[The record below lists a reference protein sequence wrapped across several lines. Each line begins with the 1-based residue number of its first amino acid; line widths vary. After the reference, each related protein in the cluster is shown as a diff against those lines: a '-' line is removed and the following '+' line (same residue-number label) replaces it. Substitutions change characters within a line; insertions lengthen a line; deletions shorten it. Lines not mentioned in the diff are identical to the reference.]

1 MITASPGNLVGNPFC
16 TRHVRPGRL
25 PSFDA
30 AGWPIDLARL
40 VNRLRTLAGSAA
52 IVGPHGSGKTTLLGH
67 LADALEAQGE
77 RVVRTRVGRGRDAV
91 MLLAAVATARRGDII
106 CVDSWERLGVPWAL
120 IIRRCAL
127 ASRVRLLVTAHR
139 AGDIPTLWQCST
151 TPALLGAIVA
161 RLPVD
166 GSGSRLIE
174 DSDTRK
180 AFHTASGDIRE
191 ALFLLYDTF
200 EARSRLRRESP
211 A

>member
-1 MITASPGNLVGNPFC
+1 VITAAPGNLVGNPFC

-30 AGWPIDLARL
+30 AGRLIDLACMQ
-40 VNRLRTLAGSAA
+40 NRLGTLAGSAA

-67 LADALEAQGE
+67 LADLLEAQGE
-77 RVVRTRVGRGRDAV
+77 TVARMRVGRARDAV

-106 CVDSWERLGVPWAL
+106 CVDSWERLGAPWAL
-120 IIRRCAL
+120 VIRRCAS
-127 ASRVRLLVTAHR
+127 AAQVRLLVTAHH
-139 AGDIPTLWQCST
+139 AGELPTLWECST

-161 RLPVD
+161 RLPVG
-166 GSGSRLIE
+166 GSGPRLIH
-174 DSDTRK
+174 DSDMRT
-180 AFHTASGDIRE
+180 AFHAASGNIRE

-200 EARSRLRRESP
+200 EARARLRREGP